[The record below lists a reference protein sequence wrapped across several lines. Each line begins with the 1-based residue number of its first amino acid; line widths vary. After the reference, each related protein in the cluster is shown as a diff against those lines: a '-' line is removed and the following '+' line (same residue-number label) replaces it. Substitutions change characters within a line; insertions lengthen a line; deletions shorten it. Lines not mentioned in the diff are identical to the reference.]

1 MTVLEDSHANT
12 IQKNIRE
19 IYSARHKKEAQSKPI
34 HDLLKIQRDSLEITK
49 KINKNY
55 KQSFELLQDKVIK
68 MDQEARAHPV
78 LGSGFV
84 QNLAPRGLAQ
94 EFITTQETFQAQEE
108 ELFFKSYMN
117 YNKKDDEDKQD

>member
-1 MTVLEDSHANT
+1 MLEDSHANT

-19 IYSARHKKEAQSKPI
+19 IYSGRHNKEAQSKPI

-49 KINKNY
+49 EINKNY

-78 LGSGFV
+78 LGSGFI
-84 QNLAPRGLAQ
+84 QNLAPRGLVQ
-94 EFITTQETFQAQEE
+94 ELITTQETF
-108 ELFFKSYMN
+108 
-117 YNKKDDEDKQD
+117 